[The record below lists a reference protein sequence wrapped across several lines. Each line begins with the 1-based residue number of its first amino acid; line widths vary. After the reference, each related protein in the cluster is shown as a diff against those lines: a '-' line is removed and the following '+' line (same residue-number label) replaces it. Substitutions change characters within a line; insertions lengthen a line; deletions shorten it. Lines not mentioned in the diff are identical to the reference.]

1 MEKNSVWYL
10 AGICLIGVV
19 IGIIFVGVLTSVVH
33 WAGTEKFCGEFCHR
47 WTSLMPPIRR
57 AITSVRLPA

>member
-10 AGICLIGVV
+10 AGLCLIGVV

-33 WAGTEKFCGEFCHR
+33 WAGTEKFCGRILPFDGRHLC
-47 WTSLMPPIRR
+47 
-57 AITSVRLPA
+57 RL

>member
-19 IGIIFVGVLTSVVH
+19 IGIIFVGVLTSVTGL
-33 WAGTEKFCGEFCHR
+33 ARKSSAANSAIR

>member
-33 WAGTEKFCGEFCHR
+33 WAGTEKFCGEFC
-47 WTSLMPPIRR
+47 L
-57 AITSVRLPA
+57 

>member
-19 IGIIFVGVLTSVVH
+19 IGIIFVGVLTSALGWHGKV
-33 WAGTEKFCGEFCHR
+33 
-47 WTSLMPPIRR
+47 LRR
-57 AITSVRLPA
+57 ILPFDGRHLCRL